1 MLNRLK
7 LAASLAL
14 LALPAAAQLPKRD
27 LIVEFRHV
35 EEGAE
40 RSAGYTVN
48 TQARNAWLLAQQVQV
63 RNGEKASLRLE
74 QSIPVQ
80 WVKEAATQDTSF
92 PAAGGA
98 AHSRS
103 AGVTQAVTW
112 LTSGQSIS
120 VQPRWPGAKQ
130 AVSVEIEVKSSSV
143 AERIGAELPAQ
154 SSSQLVTTVS
164 ASLGQWVTI
173 ASTGS
178 SPQRGVYGNDAAS
191 EMPRLFQIRVL
202 AP

>member
-7 LAASLAL
+7 LAAILAL

-27 LIVEFRHV
+27 LLVEFRHV

-48 TQARNAWLLAQQVQV
+48 TQARNALLPARQVQV
-63 RNGEKASLRLE
+63 RNGEKASVRLE
-74 QSIPVQ
+74 QSIAVQ
-80 WVKEAATQDTSF
+80 WMQEAATQDTSF
-92 PAAGGA
+92 PTTGGA
-98 AHSRS
+98 ARSRS
-103 AGVTQAVTW
+103 AGVTQAVTR
-112 LTSGQSIS
+112 LVSGQSIT

-143 AERIGAELPAQ
+143 GERIGAELPAQ
-154 SSSQLVTTVS
+154 STNQLVTTVS
-164 ASLGQWVTI
+164 APLGQWVTI

-178 SPQRGVYGNDAAS
+178 SPQPGVYGNDAAS

>member
-7 LAASLAL
+7 LAAILAL

-27 LIVEFRHV
+27 LLVEFRHV

-48 TQARNAWLLAQQVQV
+48 TQARNPLLLARQVQV
-63 RNGEKASLRLE
+63 RNGEKASVRLE
-74 QSIPVQ
+74 QSIAVQ
-80 WVKEAATQDTSF
+80 WVQEAATQDTSF
-92 PAAGGA
+92 PTTGGA
-98 AHSRS
+98 ARSRS
-103 AGVTQAVTW
+103 AGVTQAVTR
-112 LTSGQSIS
+112 LVSGQSIT

-130 AVSVEIEVKSSSV
+130 AVSVEIDVKSSSV
-143 AERIGAELPAQ
+143 GERIGAELPAQ
-154 SSSQLVTTVS
+154 STNQLVTTVS
-164 ASLGQWVTI
+164 APLGQWVTI

-178 SPQRGVYGNDAAS
+178 SPQPGVYGNGAAS
-191 EMPRLFQIRVL
+191 EIPRLFQIRVL

>member
-1 MLNRLK
+1 MLNRFK
-7 LAASLAL
+7 LAAILAL

-27 LIVEFRHV
+27 LLVEFRHV

-48 TQARNAWLLAQQVQV
+48 TQARNPWLLARQVQV
-63 RNGEKASLRLE
+63 RNGEKASVRLE
-74 QSIPVQ
+74 QSIAVQ
-80 WVKEAATQDTSF
+80 WVQEAAAQDTSF
-92 PAAGGA
+92 PTTGGA
-98 AHSRS
+98 ARSRS
-103 AGVTQAVTW
+103 AGVTQAVTR
-112 LTSGQSIS
+112 LVSGQSIT

-143 AERIGAELPAQ
+143 GERIGAELPAQ
-154 SSSQLVTTVS
+154 STNQLVTTVS
-164 ASLGQWVTI
+164 APLGQWVTI

-178 SPQRGVYGNDAAS
+178 SPQPGVYGNDAAS